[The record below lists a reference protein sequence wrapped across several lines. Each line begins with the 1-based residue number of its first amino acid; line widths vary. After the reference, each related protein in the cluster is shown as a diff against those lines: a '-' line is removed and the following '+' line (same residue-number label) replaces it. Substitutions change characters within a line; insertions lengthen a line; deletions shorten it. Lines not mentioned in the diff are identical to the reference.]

1 MHMIDRG
8 RVRDAFGR
16 QAHEYDAHAAVQK
29 RVIVRFVKILEREES
44 SPRRLLDVGSGTG
57 MLLCALQDLFG
68 DAMAIGVDLAPS
80 MSRTARQKLAGR
92 CNAHFVA
99 ADAEHLPFTAE
110 GFDLVLST
118 STFQWLT
125 HLDKAFGEAFRVL
138 APGGLFCFSLFGG
151 RTLYE
156 LRNSYREAL
165 AAAGCPGADRSHVFL
180 SEGDVV
186 AALER
191 AGFEDCRARSEQDVE
206 IHADVPS
213 LLRSLKRIGAGS
225 ASPVGGRGLAGK
237 RLMLDMME
245 RYGKGYGK
253 AAGIPATYEIIYGV
267 GKKPL

>member
-16 QAHEYDAHAAVQK
+16 QAREYDTHATVQK
-29 RVIVRFVKILEREES
+29 RVIARFVKMLEREGR

-57 MLLCALQDLFG
+57 MLLCALREVFG
-68 DAMAIGVDLAPS
+68 DAVVIGVDLAPS
-80 MSRTARQKLAGR
+80 MSRTANQKLAGR
-92 CNAHFVA
+92 CNTHFLA

-125 HLDKAFGEAFRVL
+125 HLDMAFGEAFRVL

-165 AAAGCPGADRSHVFL
+165 AAAGCPVGDRSHSFF
-180 SEGDVV
+180 SEGDVA
-186 AALER
+186 AALEL
-191 AGFEDCRARSEQDVE
+191 AGFEDCRTMAEQDVE
-206 IHADVPS
+206 IHANVPS

-225 ASPVGGRGLAGK
+225 ASPVAGRGLAGK
-237 RLMLDMME
+237 GMIVDMME

-253 AAGIPATYEIIYGV
+253 AAGIPATYEIIYGI
-267 GKKPL
+267 GKKPF